1 MTSADVAGVLE
12 LVAGERPDLL
22 RPVVDA
28 LEFSRAAA
36 SVAELVERWGI
47 GPEDRAAELAE
58 LAAKTSA
65 GLDQLERSGYG
76 WSHPREV
83 IEAPSVFALLAFAY
97 ARRAR
102 VQGLRRRRRLE
113 VMARKLER
121 AAESDRRRR
130 SVERFLGEPARPVD
144 SRWLREFLGERRG
157 EGKR

>member
-1 MTSADVAGVLE
+1 MNAADFAGLLE

-36 SVAELVERWGI
+36 SVAKIVEQWGI
-47 GPEDRAAELAE
+47 GPENRAAELAE
-58 LAAKTSA
+58 IAAKTSA

-76 WSHPREV
+76 WRHPREV
-83 IEAPSVFALLAFAY
+83 VEAPSVFALLAFAY

-113 VMARKLER
+113 VTARKLER

-130 SVERFLGEPARPVD
+130 SVEKFLGEPSRPVD
-144 SRWLREFLGERRG
+144 ARWLREFLRG
-157 EGKR
+157 DR